1 MPDTDVNER
10 AAQINA
16 DLKAADEKRRA
27 DAEGGAD
34 LSKIFEALKG
44 VTNRMDALEK
54 KRSDAGDDERD
65 KNRNGKAAGE
75 PLNMADDDMSDR
87 ERRAALSG
95 AQMRAD
101 AVASARGNS
110 APRPLEGERPMQY
123 RRRMLVEFKN
133 DSADFRNVDIH
144 TIPGGP
150 AFDAIEQRIYADA
163 VSAANNPHVAQG
175 QLLPRK
181 QTDLSGRQITT
192 FYGEPKTWMS
202 QFAGQ
207 RQSVVSFRPLR
218 HD

>member
-1 MPDTDVNER
+1 MPDDVNKR
-10 AAQINA
+10 AAQIDA

-27 DAEGGAD
+27 DAEGGGDMA
-34 LSKIFEALKG
+34 KILEALQG
-44 VTNRMDALEK
+44 LSGRMDAMEK
-54 KRSDAGDDERD
+54 RGADAPEDTRSKD
-65 KNRNGKAAGE
+65 GKLPGE
-75 PLNMADDDMSDR
+75 AVQVGDDDMSDR

-133 DSADFRNVDIH
+133 DSADFKNVDIH

-175 QLLPRK
+175 QLLPRT

-192 FYGEPKTWMS
+192 FYGEPKTWMRHFS
-202 QFAGQ
+202 GQ
-207 RQSVVSFRPLR
+207 LQSVVAFRPPT
-218 HD
+218 